1 MLREE
6 DEGWDDDAGVARS
19 STDRSGPGARWDG
32 WAREGVMG
40 VLAGACVLELMGNE
54 GADWDRDGVA
64 VRSLLD
70 PSSCGVIP
78 DPCARD
84 EVREAEA
91 CGGGVEGFCVRGRA
105 VF

>member
-1 MLREE
+1 
-6 DEGWDDDAGVARS
+6 
-19 STDRSGPGARWDG
+19 
-32 WAREGVMG
+32 MG
-40 VLAGACVLELMGNE
+40 VLAGACILELMGNE

-84 EVREAEA
+84 EVTGREVQ
-91 CGGGVEGFCVRGRA
+91 G
-105 VF
+105 

>member
-1 MLREE
+1 
-6 DEGWDDDAGVARS
+6 
-19 STDRSGPGARWDG
+19 
-32 WAREGVMG
+32 MG
-40 VLAGACVLELMGNE
+40 VLAGVCVLELMENE

-70 PSSCGVIP
+70 PSSCGVIL
-78 DPCARD
+78 DSCTRD

>member
-1 MLREE
+1 ME
-6 DEGWDDDAGVARS
+6 
-19 STDRSGPGARWDG
+19 
-32 WAREGVMG
+32 
-40 VLAGACVLELMGNE
+40 VLAGLCVLELMGNE

-78 DPCARD
+78 DPCTRD

-91 CGGGVEGFCVRGRA
+91 CGGRGGRVLCERKGSVLNGTEA
-105 VF
+105 GYVQ

>member
-1 MLREE
+1 MIKYLQHLIN
-6 DEGWDDDAGVARS
+6 
-19 STDRSGPGARWDG
+19 DRDSRGGRVELQKVQGHSG
-32 WAREGVMG
+32 E
-40 VLAGACVLELMGNE
+40 MGNE